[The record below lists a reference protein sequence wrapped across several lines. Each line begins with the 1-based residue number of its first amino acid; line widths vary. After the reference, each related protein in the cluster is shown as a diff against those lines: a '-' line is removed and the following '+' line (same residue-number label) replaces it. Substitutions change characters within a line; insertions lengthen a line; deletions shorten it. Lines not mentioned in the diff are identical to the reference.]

1 MSATGCLRK
10 MGDTLMTDTQTAFVL
25 VPREPT
31 GAGIVWPE
39 PRVIDPDIAAPTG
52 VPYLDCLLHRLLDA
66 QQDIN
71 LAANEGMSQPLA
83 DAAALIDEVEAAIR
97 KMAAPK
103 PPESEIGPVAWGIN
117 SGAGFYPFTAIQR
130 FAEIWAEQ
138 GFTVQ
143 PLYPQ
148 ARIDA
153 DAAIIAALRA
163 EVARLQE
170 CAVTWEHN
178 WKSER
183 DVKLQCVLHARA
195 AERRAEAAEA
205 REKEL
210 ERRLRDE
217 TAIVDRIWDMFGRPS
232 YEELAGRSIY
242 DLIAEL
248 QARVALA
255 SKKETVDERPA

>member
-1 MSATGCLRK
+1 
-10 MGDTLMTDTQTAFVL
+10 MGDTQ
-25 VPREPT
+25 
-31 GAGIVWPE
+31 
-39 PRVIDPDIAAPTG
+39 
-52 VPYLDCLLHRLLDA
+52 
-66 QQDIN
+66 
-71 LAANEGMSQPLA
+71 
-83 DAAALIDEVEAAIR
+83 
-97 KMAAPK
+97 
-103 PPESEIGPVAWGIN
+103 PESEIGPVAWRSWMPLGEWWALSN
-117 SGAGFYPFTAIQR
+117 DVENQDA
-130 FAEIWAEQ
+130 AE
-138 GFTVQ
+138 

-248 QARVALA
+248 QARVAPA
-255 SKKETVDERPA
+255 SKKETVDG